1 MASAPGLS
9 VLLPNLVIV
18 PFVTSYLEMLQ
29 QPLES
34 TQFTSGDYQRFLADH
49 HILSSMSA
57 VGHCADNAAAEGFFG
72 MIKRERIHRQRY
84 LSLADARSDVF
95 DYIECCHNPRMQR
108 RIDARDQ
115 AFTALTQLSA
125 KSG

>member
-1 MASAPGLS
+1 MVIKAVLMACWQRPDRRCL
-9 VLLPNLVIV
+9 VLH
-18 PFVTSYLEMLQ
+18 SDRG
-29 QPLES
+29 

-49 HILSSMSA
+49 NILSSMSA

-84 LSLADARSDVF
+84 LTLADARTDVF
-95 DYIECCHNPRMQR
+95 DYIERFHNPRMQR

-115 AFTALTQLSA
+115 AFTALTQLST
-125 KSG
+125 KTG